1 LVLTVPRQTSSSTE
15 VTLVNLLLFL
25 LVLPAIIAFC
35 NRAPSTHTRNRSI
48 SHIIRVSFTV
58 LVMGCILLAVFYHIR
73 PTSRLYVPA
82 QKNDLGT
89 EAVVANL
96 TYPSARILRVRFRRK
111 VHTAVAGDVVVRHTA
126 VRARVYSAILLVELF
141 GMLTWE
147 PLLQSL
153 LALLF

>member
-1 LVLTVPRQTSSSTE
+1 MHSPRR
-15 VTLVNLLLFL
+15 L
-25 LVLPAIIAFC
+25 
-35 NRAPSTHTRNRSI
+35 
-48 SHIIRVSFTV
+48 
-58 LVMGCILLAVFYHIR
+58 YHIH

-82 QKNDLGT
+82 QKNDIET